1 MLPLTI
7 LAAQKVS
14 ELLTNGNALEQ
25 QINAVGAASNLTL
38 PAITSSGVVLS
49 SASAEIGDKD
59 FQLTYPRICL
69 YSTTVKNTHIEK
81 FRSLSGT
88 VSVTA
93 EVWASSN
100 LLQDTDQWIH
110 FYVEAMTNILRQ
122 SIGDWG
128 DGIFFSG
135 VYDVQF
141 QPPKVGGFGYVESAK
156 VTCNVNVSRN

>member
-7 LAAQKVS
+7 LAAQKLS
-14 ELLTNGNALEQ
+14 GLLTNEDVLEQTINAL
-25 QINAVGAASNLTL
+25 AASSGVTL
-38 PAITSSGVVLS
+38 PGITSTAVVLS
-49 SASAEIGDKD
+49 SASAEIADKD

-69 YSTTVKNTHIEK
+69 YSTAVKNTQIEK
-81 FRSLSGT
+81 FRSLSGI

-93 EVWASSN
+93 ELWASAN

-110 FYVEAMTNILRQ
+110 FYVEAMTDILRQ

-135 VYDVQF
+135 MYDVQF

>member
-7 LAAQKVS
+7 LAAQKLS
-14 ELLTNGNALEQ
+14 DLLTKEDALEQ
-25 QINAVGAASNLTL
+25 TIHALAVSSGVTL
-38 PAITSSGVVLS
+38 PGITSTGVVLS
-49 SASAEIGDKD
+49 SASAEIADKD

-69 YSTTVKNTHIEK
+69 YSTAVKNTQIEK
-81 FRSLSGT
+81 FRSLSGI

-93 EVWASSN
+93 ELWASAN
-100 LLQDTDQWIH
+100 LLQDTNQWIH
-110 FYVEAMTNILRQ
+110 FYVEAVTNIVRQ

-156 VTCNVNVSRN
+156 ITCNLNVSRN

>member
-7 LAAQKVS
+7 LTAQKLY

-25 QINAVGAASNLTL
+25 QINEVAAASNLTV
-38 PAITSSGVVLS
+38 PTITSSGVLLS

-69 YSTTVKNTHIEK
+69 YSTAVKNTHIEK

-93 EVWASSN
+93 DVWASAN

-141 QPPKVGGFGYVESAK
+141 QPLKVGGFGYVESAK

>member
-25 QINAVGAASNLTL
+25 QINAVAATSNLTL
-38 PAITSSGVVLS
+38 PAITSRGVVLS
-49 SASAEIGDKD
+49 SASAEICDKD

-69 YSTTVKNTHIEK
+69 YSTAVKNTHIEK

-93 EVWASSN
+93 EVWASAN

-156 VTCNVNVSRN
+156 VTCSVNVSRN